1 MKTYILTKI
10 LLILKIL
17 FILSKINSFNQ
28 KQRKFRIPYSAYSAF
43 PISCATQ
50 PSIFFVSLEKFTP
63 MPTTGLPGVQVLR
76 QSPNL
81 LSGTYWLRAP
91 CAITKKQP
99 LLSFF

>member
-1 MKTYILTKI
+1 MAASHRIARTV
-10 LLILKIL
+10 L
-17 FILSKINSFNQ
+17 FILSKNMLSKINSFNQ
-28 KQRKFRIPYSAYSAF
+28 KQRKFRIPHSAYSAF
-43 PISCATQ
+43 ATQ
-50 PSIFFVSLEKFTP
+50 PSILFVSLEKFTP
-63 MPTTGLPGVQVLR
+63 MPTTGLPRVQVLR